1 MKEQM
6 INSLSQ
12 KLDNGIV
19 KDLINIYEKTKN
31 EFIKG
36 NYEEVQSKSGKFV
49 ENVFRI
55 LNFILTQK
63 VINEIQPFEMNELS
77 KKLKKLNN
85 SPCPESVRLLIPN
98 IAQSLIYQPRSKL
111 GSVHQKPI
119 TPDFIDA
126 KLTISASD
134 WIIAELLRQYDTRD
148 TEKVQQLIDNVV
160 KEYVPIIQ
168 KIDEETFVDA
178 NVKCDEEILIRLHPV
193 PEGLTRKE
201 IGIAIK
207 HFDSS
212 TISNNLKKLKKLRN
226 IFLTKNK
233 KYIIA
238 ESTRKNISN
247 RITELS
253 TLRN

>member
-1 MKEQM
+1 MKEQI

-12 KLDNGIV
+12 KLDDGIV

-55 LNFILTQK
+55 LNFILTQE
-63 VINEIQPFEMNELS
+63 VINEIQSSEMNKLS
-77 KKLKKLNN
+77 KKLKEL
-85 SPCPESVRLLIPN
+85 SDPACPESIRLLIPN

-111 GSVHQKPI
+111 GSVHHKPI
-119 TPDFIDA
+119 TPDLIDA

-148 TEKVQQLIDNVV
+148 TEKVQQLINNVI
-160 KEYVPIIQ
+160 KEHVPIIQ
-168 KIDEETFVDA
+168 KIGEETFVDA
-178 NVKCDEEILIRLHPV
+178 NVKCDEEILIRLYQD
-193 PEGLTRKE
+193 PEGLTRNE

-207 HFDSS
+207 HFGSS
-212 TISNNLKKLKKLRN
+212 TISNNLKKLKKSRD

-233 KYIIA
+233 KYVIA
-238 ESTRKNISN
+238 ESTRKNISD
-247 RITELS
+247 RIIELS
-253 TLRN
+253 TLQN